1 MSLHQRVPIEARPFD
16 FEYCSEHPMRK
27 NEFYCYC
34 CQNVYCSE
42 CVLNLNSKAEKSH
55 NIINIET
62 AYNNAL
68 NEAKN
73 ADVSLDDK
81 KKLIVEQIGNIQDKI
96 KQIKINAEGI
106 QQQITRILEE
116 TINSL
121 M

>member
-1 MSLHQRVPIEARPFD
+1 
-16 FEYCSEHPMRK
+16 
-27 NEFYCYC
+27 
-34 CQNVYCSE
+34 
-42 CVLNLNSKAEKSH
+42 VLNLNSKAEKSH

-96 KQIKINAEGI
+96 K
-106 QQQITRILEE
+106 
-116 TINSL
+116 
-121 M
+121 

>member
-81 KKLIVEQIGNIQDKI
+81 KKLIVEQIGNI
-96 KQIKINAEGI
+96 
-106 QQQITRILEE
+106 
-116 TINSL
+116 
-121 M
+121 